1 MKKVLAALLITTCFS
16 VTNAQGEL
24 KAVMGINFLS
34 IPSMQDYI
42 NQNFA
47 PPNEQLGTFASS
59 IIFAGEGGM
68 FLNKNFEMTV
78 EVAYQIYSYTTN
90 SINGQYELAYN
101 NLMPSVLAYY
111 VLGGNGY
118 NLKFGGGLGIRFPN
132 VDESLPATGSTI
144 SYTSTGFGII
154 ARAEGNTLL
163 GGDIYAN
170 IGAELRY
177 DINGEPENNGKTLF
191 NAVQGENVNFNTFSL
206 GVRLGITYVIGGSN

>member
-1 MKKVLAALLITTCFS
+1 MKRVLTLILIIICFS

-24 KAVMGINFLS
+24 KAVMGINFMR

-47 PPNEQLGTFASS
+47 QPNDELGSFNSAV
-59 IIFAGEGGM
+59 IFAGEGGL
-68 FLNKNFEMTV
+68 FLTKNFEITV
-78 EVAYQIYSYTTN
+78 EVAYQIYSYTTT
-90 SINGQYELAYN
+90 SISGQYELKYN

-132 VDESLPATGSTI
+132 VEESLPATGNTTT
-144 SYTSTGFGII
+144 YTSTGYGII

-170 IGAELRY
+170 IGAEIRY
-177 DINGEPENNGKTLF
+177 DVNGEPDDNGVTLF
-191 NAVQGENVNFNTFSL
+191 NVVQGENANFNTFSL
-206 GVRLGITYVIGGSN
+206 SIRLGITYIIGGSN